1 MSEDM
6 TWGKQSK
13 ATQGNETKRT
23 EKKRERWKRAEKKRE
38 GWMEKKQEKPE
49 KEGKEQ
55 PAVTCTAA
63 HHNPNHSQTH
73 IYPTQRLIT
82 KPAIPH
88 GVSWRDSSDP
98 EIYRHPDSLSSIAIN
113 KG

>member
-1 MSEDM
+1 
-6 TWGKQSK
+6 
-13 ATQGNETKRT
+13 
-23 EKKRERWKRAEKKRE
+23 
-38 GWMEKKQEKPE
+38 MEKKQEKPE

-82 KPAIPH
+82 IPAIPH
-88 GVSWRDSSDP
+88 GVRWRDSSDP
-98 EIYRHPDSLSSIAIN
+98 EIYRHPDSLSSIATN
-113 KG
+113 KGCTRQISRQDARNGPQCVSRHP

>member
-1 MSEDM
+1 M
-6 TWGKQSK
+6 TRGKQSK
-13 ATQGNETKRT
+13 ARKRN
-23 EKKRERWKRAEKKRE
+23 KKNRKEEREMEESRKEE
-38 GWMEKKQEKPE
+38 GGMEKKQEKPE

-82 KPAIPH
+82 IPAIPH
-88 GVSWRDSSDP
+88 GVWWRDSSDP

>member
-1 MSEDM
+1 M
-6 TWGKQSK
+6 GKAKQSK
-13 ATQGNETKRT
+13 EAKQKEQKIRERERWKRT
-23 EKKRERWKRAEKKRE
+23 EKKRE
-38 GWMEKKQEKPE
+38 GGMEKKQEKPE

-82 KPAIPH
+82 IPAIPH
-88 GVSWRDSSDP
+88 GVWWRDSSDP